1 MPEAHSDL
9 ATGPLDPQ
17 SAARYAGI
25 VPRKLFWR
33 LVPFLLLLYIVAYL
47 DRINVGFAAL
57 QMNQQLKFTDAVY
70 GLGAGMFFAGYFF
83 FQIPSNLILERIGAR
98 VWISILMI
106 AWGIISASTAF
117 VTSAHGFYIL
127 RFALGV
133 AEAGFFPGII
143 LYMKRWFPLIVR
155 ARTVAWF
162 MTAGPISGLIGGPL
176 SGAILQMRTLDAFK
190 GWQRLFIM
198 EGAPAILLGFAAYAY
213 LTERPQDAEWL
224 DAGERSWLI
233 HTLQHESESLVVGAP
248 ASALAAIASPRV
260 WVLAI
265 IYLGINFCTY
275 GMSFWLP
282 SLIRS
287 LSGISDFRVGVLS
300 AIPYVAAAIAMVVS
314 GRHSD
319 LTGERRWHVALPA
332 FAGAAAFCVAASSTS
347 LVALVIAI
355 SFALVGVNAMI
366 GPYWAM
372 PTTLLSGAA
381 AASGIAF
388 VNSIGNLGGFFGPY
402 LIGKVKTSTGGFSGG
417 LLLAAAALVIAGSL
431 ALASRINKYTTA
443 ASPIS

>member
-1 MPEAHSDL
+1 MGNAPFDRVPQPLAHSS
-9 ATGPLDPQ
+9 T
-17 SAARYAGI
+17 ARYAHI
-25 VPRKLFWR
+25 VPSKLFWR

-57 QMNQQLKFTDAVY
+57 QMKQQLNFTDAVY

-83 FQIPSNLILERIGAR
+83 FQVPSNLMLERLGAR
-98 VWISILMI
+98 VWISVLMI
-106 AWGIISASTAF
+106 TWGIISGSMAF
-117 VTSAHGFYIL
+117 VSTSREFYVL

-162 MTAGPISGLIGGPL
+162 MTAGPISGLIGGPI
-176 SGAILQMRTLDAFK
+176 SGAILQLHNFGSIR
-190 GWQRLFIM
+190 GWQWLFIM
-198 EGAPAILLGFAAYAY
+198 EGAPAVLLGLVAYSY
-213 LTERPQDAEWL
+213 LTERPQDAAWL
-224 DAGERSWLI
+224 DDGERTWLKETI
-233 HTLQHESESLVVGAP
+233 EQESESSVVGAP
-248 ASALAAIASPRV
+248 TSALAAIASPHV
-260 WVLAI
+260 WILAI
-265 IYLGINFCTY
+265 IYLGINFCSY

-287 LSGISDFRVGVLS
+287 LTGVSDFRVGVLS
-300 AIPYVAAAIAMVVS
+300 AIPYVAAAIAMVLS

-319 LTGERRWHVALPA
+319 QTGERRWHVALPA
-332 FAGAAAFCVAASSTS
+332 FAGAAAFCVAANSTS
-347 LVALVIAI
+347 LVALIVAI

-372 PTTLLSGAA
+372 PTTLLTGAA

-402 LIGKVKTSTGGFSGG
+402 LIGRLRTSTGGFGGG
-417 LLLAAAALVIAGSL
+417 LLLAAIALVIAGSL
-431 ALASRINKYTTA
+431 ALATRINKYTTTTR
-443 ASPIS
+443 PN